1 MTPTEQASRYMIANE
16 YDIVFKDNDLTTLM
30 INSKGNRNLIP
41 KKLSYPIYKLLSA
54 FLANYN
60 IHIGGAVMIGEYEVK
75 AITITPQ
82 FDVQNELILRQL
94 YGFSNAKVNIQL
106 AYRKSDEDIGAYA
119 FWYNLTDYSCTLEKY
134 VYGDTKESKRYEMLS
149 DMLEFLRD
157 TRTEAQQEEV

>member
-1 MTPTEQASRYMIANE
+1 MIANE
-16 YDIVFKDNDLTTLM
+16 YDIVFRDNDLTALM
-30 INSKGNRNLIP
+30 VNSKGNRNLIP

-94 YGFSNAKVNIQL
+94 YGFSNATVNIQL

-119 FWYNLTDYSCTLEKY
+119 FLYNLTDYSCTLEKY

-149 DMLEFLRD
+149 DMLEYLRATND
-157 TRTEAQQEEV
+157 QL